1 MQELRALPQQPL
13 VPWLAAWAAAEQRG
27 AEVPVSPRGLAAGA
41 EALPAL
47 AVPAAVRAWLP
58 VGAVPRERRAEVES
72 PRGLPAGA
80 EALPVLAVPAA
91 ARAWLPAAPVREPAL
106 QQQAGPEVAR
116 TQGVPSALAGIPREL
131 PSRSGFP
138 SLKLRRRV
146 GLSWLWGVS
155 SRALPHSV
163 QSPPMAMMACPRSLQ
178 PSPWAWARQAWSER
192 CLRERPQPKR
202 AAVRRAFPAWHLRVE
217 AAS

>member
-1 MQELRALPQQPL
+1 MQELQALPQQPL

-27 AEVPVSPRGLAAGA
+27 AAVPVPPRGLAAGA
-41 EALPAL
+41 
-47 AVPAAVRAWLP
+47 
-58 VGAVPRERRAEVES
+58 VPREPRAEVVS
-72 PRGLPAGA
+72 PRGLLAGA
-80 EALPVLAVPAA
+80 EALPALAVPAA
-91 ARAWLPAAPVREPAL
+91 ARAWLPAAPVRGPVL
-106 QQQAGPEVAR
+106 QQQAGPELAR

-146 GLSWLWGVS
+146 EPPWLWALS
-155 SRALPHSV
+155 SRALSHSV
-163 QSPPMAMMACPRSLQ
+163 QSPPMAMMARLRSLQ
-178 PSPWAWARQAWSER
+178 PSLWAWAPQAWSER

-202 AAVRRAFPAWHLRVE
+202 AAVRRAFRAWHLRVE

>member
-1 MQELRALPQQPL
+1 MQELQALPQQPL

-27 AEVPVSPRGLAAGA
+27 AAVPVPPRGVPAGAGA

-47 AVPAAVRAWLP
+47 AVL
-58 VGAVPRERRAEVES
+58 
-72 PRGLPAGA
+72 
-80 EALPVLAVPAA
+80 AA
-91 ARAWLPAAPVREPAL
+91 ARAWLPAAPVRGPVL
-106 QQQAGPEVAR
+106 PRQAGPEVAR
-116 TQGVPSALAGIPREL
+116 TQGVPSALAAIPMEL

-146 GLSWLWGVS
+146 GLSWLWAVS
-155 SRALPHSV
+155 LRALSHSV
-163 QSPPMAMMACPRSLQ
+163 QSPPMAMMACPCSLQ
-178 PSPWAWARQAWSER
+178 PSPWAWAPQAWSER

-202 AAVRRAFPAWHLRVE
+202 AAVRRAFRAWHLRVE